1 LIEDDLAFREPLVE
15 MLASEGHTIMVAD
28 DGLAALA
35 MLETRKPDL
44 IITDILMPRMDGI
57 ETILAIARSGN
68 TTPII
73 AMSGGRRRLTVD
85 FVLESSNLAGVKVQ
99 LAKPFSRGELLQ
111 AIKEALN
118 APSSHASSG
127 GSR

>member
-1 LIEDDLAFREPLVE
+1 
-15 MLASEGHTIMVAD
+15 
-28 DGLAALA
+28 
-35 MLETRKPDL
+35 
-44 IITDILMPRMDGI
+44 MPHMDGI

-73 AMSGGRRRLTVD
+73 AMSGGRRRLSVD

-99 LAKPFSRGELLQ
+99 LAKPFSRGELRQ

-118 APSSHASSG
+118 APSGHASSG